1 VAAGFISPARPV
13 KISPAKVV
21 ILRVGG
27 AYVPR
32 SRHSPERAMTPDP
45 VVLSRIQFDFTVSAH
60 IMVPA
65 FTVGQADRMVP

>member
-1 VAAGFISPARPV
+1 
-13 KISPAKVV
+13 
-21 ILRVGG
+21 
-27 AYVPR
+27 
-32 SRHSPERAMTPDP
+32 MTPDP